1 MTRSSGSDYTAQIP
15 IPDSRSTVPI
25 VPFHTLPDDARL
37 WVFAASD
44 RLTGE
49 RANQLLAAVD
59 ESLANWKAHGEP
71 LTCAREWNN
80 DRFLA
85 IGVDQSTAGA
95 SGCSIDALFRVL
107 QDLQGSLGTSLV
119 GGGRVF
125 YQDKNGEVKL
135 SSRAEFAAKGTAGEV
150 DADTIVYDTSVT
162 TAEGYKTVFQR
173 RAGDSWHK
181 DLLSITTKA

>member
-1 MTRSSGSDYTAQIP
+1 MPT
-15 IPDSRSTVPI
+15 

-49 RANQLLAAVD
+49 RADRLLAAVD
-59 ESLANWKAHGEP
+59 EWLSEWKAHGEP
-71 LTCAREWNN
+71 LTCARDWR
-80 DRFLA
+80 DDGFLA

-107 QDLQGSLGTSLV
+107 QDLQGTLGTSLL

-125 YQDKNGEVKL
+125 YRDRDGQIVATDRG
-135 SSRAEFAAKGTAGEV
+135 AFAARAAAGEL
-150 DADTIVYDTSVT
+150 DADTVVFDTSVT
-162 TAEGYKTVFQR
+162 TVGAYRTAFTQK
-173 RAGDSWHK
+173 AGESWHR
-181 DLLSITTKA
+181 DLMPAARA